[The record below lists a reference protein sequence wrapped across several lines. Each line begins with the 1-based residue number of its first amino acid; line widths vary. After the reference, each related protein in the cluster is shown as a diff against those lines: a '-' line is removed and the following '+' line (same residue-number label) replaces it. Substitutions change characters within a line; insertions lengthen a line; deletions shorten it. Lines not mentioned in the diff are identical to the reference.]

1 MEKAQELGDLEQV
14 RMRELGPCLFLC
26 SLTSVLSFLTQ
37 PAGYYGPGC
46 VDACLLNP
54 CQNQGSCRRLQG
66 APHGYTCDCASG
78 YFGQHCEHR

>member
-1 MEKAQELGDLEQV
+1 MEKALEEPRGLGSCFF
-14 RMRELGPCLFLC
+14 PC

-37 PAGYYGPGC
+37 TAGYYGPGC

-54 CQNQGSCRRLQG
+54 CQNQGSCRHLRG